1 MSIPLF
7 LAMTASEFLQDGEKP
22 QNLAWMS
29 AHFSPSDSGLSN
41 LPPALP
47 TGSILIL
54 DDQIPWADH
63 DMERVCQELTH
74 VLLRDKAYGLLLDF
88 EREPCEQTLLLARA
102 AAQCCREIGCAI
114 AMPEAYRGDTEGACF
129 LPPLPCTVPVDNAKL
144 PHGPLWLDA
153 APTAAVARIG
163 SEGVSLTPADPLEL
177 SARGK
182 NRSVFFDDSLGS
194 FYYSRQADKEVEVF
208 LYDTPETIEK
218 KLERL
223 PIALA
228 IAAWRESR
236 AFWER

>member
-1 MSIPLF
+1 
-7 LAMTASEFLQDGEKP
+7 
-22 QNLAWMS
+22 MS

-129 LPPLPCTVPVDNAKL
+129 LPPLPCTVPVDTVNL
-144 PHGPLWLDA
+144 PRGPIWLDA

-182 NRSVFFDDSLGS
+182 KHTVFFDGSIGS
-194 FYYSRQADKEVEVF
+194 FYYSRQADREVEAF